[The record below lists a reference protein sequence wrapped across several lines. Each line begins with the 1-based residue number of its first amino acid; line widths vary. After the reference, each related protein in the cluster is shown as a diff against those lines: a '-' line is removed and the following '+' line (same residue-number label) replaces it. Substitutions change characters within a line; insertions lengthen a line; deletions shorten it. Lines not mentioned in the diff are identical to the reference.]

1 MGCMSDLAICVD
13 AVQEYIDQGLDLA
26 TALQCVCEE
35 SLTKMPHL
43 VWAWE
48 STQAILAIEALCE

>member
-1 MGCMSDLAICVD
+1 MGCMSDLAILVE

-26 TALQCVCEE
+26 TALQTVCEE
-35 SLTKMPHL
+35 SSTKMPHL

-48 STQAILAIEALCE
+48 STQAILAKEAICE